1 MRERIYLNNNWK
13 FAECFTDEMCLETY
27 DAKDMAD
34 VRIPHTCKEL
44 PLHYFDESLYQ
55 MVSGYR
61 KVFTA
66 PTFMW
71 LRLVYAG
78 MSAISVI

>member
-1 MRERIYLNNNWK
+1 MRERIYLNNDWK
-13 FAECFTDEMCLETY
+13 FSECFTDEMCLETY

-44 PLHYFDESLYQ
+44 PLHYFDESMYQ

-61 KVFTA
+61 KVF
-66 PTFMW
+66 PTPEHWRGQKIVLTFEG
-71 LRLVYAG
+71 ACG
-78 MSAISVI
+78 